1 MYFDESYTLKGA
13 ETGIVLIPAEGDV
26 LKYAI

>member
-13 ETGIVLIPAEGDV
+13 VAGIVLIPLEGYI